1 MRLDHKATAIS
12 LLVVLGVRMVK
23 RCCSRAVKAWA
34 GRAATTGAASSTI

>member
-1 MRLDHKATAIS
+1 MRLDHKATVIS

-34 GRAATTGAASSTI
+34 GRAVTTGAASSTI